1 MGLQVIYRQEKNQNL
16 RIMDFSLEE
25 VKLILDQDQK
35 HHKNFQRLVIQLI
48 QMKLKIQMLE
58 IDLIQIEQ
66 FFLVVMKM
74 IIKV

>member
-35 HHKNFQRLVIQLI
+35 HHKNFPRLVIQLI